1 MAPTPIRGLWCATL
15 TPLASDG
22 APDMKLLGRHA
33 QALIAAGVEGIA
45 PFGTT
50 GEGQSFSLAER
61 RDGLDALLAAGI
73 PPSRILAATG
83 CADLPETI
91 ELSRQALQ
99 AGCAGCLVLPPFFFK
114 GVSDDGLHAWFAR
127 LIEGVGDPGLRV
139 YLYHLPQVSSV
150 PIAAGVA
157 RRLAA
162 DFADVIAG
170 VKDSGGDFAH
180 TQALIAA
187 LPGKSIL
194 IGHEPHLPQL
204 MRAGGAGTVCG
215 IANLYPDLV
224 RALLRPDASSE
235 EERRIAVLLEIVF
248 RFSLIPALKAV
259 RALQADDSAWS
270 AVRPPLVALAPAE
283 VASLRSA
290 LTAAGFPT
298 GTSAAG

>member
-1 MAPTPIRGLWCATL
+1 MAPNPIRGLWCATL
-15 TPLASDG
+15 TPLGRDG
-22 APDMKLLGRHA
+22 APHMANLARHA
-33 QALIAAGVEGIA
+33 QALFAAGVQGIA

-73 PPSRILAATG
+73 PPARILAATG

-91 ELSRQALQ
+91 ALSRQAVE

-114 GVSDDGLHAWFAR
+114 DVSDDGLHAWYAR
-127 LIEGVGDPGLRV
+127 LIEGVGDANLRV
-139 YLYHLPQVSSV
+139 YLYHLPQVSAV
-150 PIAAGVA
+150 PIPAGVA

-162 DFADVIAG
+162 DFGDVIAG

-180 TQALIAA
+180 TQTLLAA
-187 LPGKSIL
+187 LPGKSVL
-194 IGHEPHLPQL
+194 VGHEPHLPQL

-224 RALLRPDASSE
+224 DALLRPDASGVDE
-235 EERRIAVLLEIVF
+235 QRMAVLLEIVF

-259 RALQADDSAWS
+259 RGIQTGDPAWN
-270 AVRPPLVALAPAE
+270 AVRPPLMPLAKADVMALRE
-283 VASLRSA
+283 A
-290 LTAAGFPT
+290 LVAAGFPAED
-298 GTSAAG
+298 SAAR